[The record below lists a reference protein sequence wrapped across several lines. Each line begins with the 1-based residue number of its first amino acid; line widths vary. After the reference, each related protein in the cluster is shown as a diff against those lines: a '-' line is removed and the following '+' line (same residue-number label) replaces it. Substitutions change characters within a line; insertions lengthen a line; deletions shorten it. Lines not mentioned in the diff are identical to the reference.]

1 MTPSFPTL
9 RSSDLTSPRVR
20 PVSTGK
26 DGVVRRA
33 ARASVGNRPE
43 DAIAPE
49 MKPRRF
55 SMAAPVRQGQRLLP
69 SRTPW
74 EGLLHEECR
83 QANSRPAFRDEAHR
97 PSQNGREHVRTP
109 VTKAPLVCRLQ
120 LESEIHENN
129 IQLTIHT

>member
-26 DGVVRRA
+26 DGVVRLS

-55 SMAAPVRQGQRLLP
+55 SMAAPVRQGQRLPP

-74 EGLLHEECR
+74 EGLPHADCR
-83 QANSRPAFRDEAHR
+83 PATLRPAFRAEAHR
-97 PSQNGREHVRTP
+97 PSRPPDRTGLVQGKRMDVRVLLGGRR
-109 VTKAPLVCRLQ
+109 Q
-120 LESEIHENN
+120 LKKKTE
-129 IQLTIHT
+129 